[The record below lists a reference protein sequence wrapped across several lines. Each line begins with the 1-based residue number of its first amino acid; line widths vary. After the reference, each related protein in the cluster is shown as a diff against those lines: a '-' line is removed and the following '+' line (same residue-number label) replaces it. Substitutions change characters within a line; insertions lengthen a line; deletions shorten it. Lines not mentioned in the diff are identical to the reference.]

1 MYDARNLRRFV
12 MSHKRR
18 AVGSTIT
25 TTSSTGP
32 EENKHATTS
41 ITDNNDNDNDNNQCD
56 TLFHFYLP
64 RFAVSTSLILL
75 LVASLTVVVN
85 LHQES
90 QYMMMKMTN
99 SATLPPQPPPPPRQ
113 QQQPLIAT
121 SKQEGGKSSSVS
133 SVSLYL
139 EEQGQQSLC
148 ASSEPDASIVVE
160 ELDPPIPTK
169 HNWTDYLEGPALD
182 PRIMEEA
189 VVNGGGGGDGGGLG
203 RIAACKFHQDN
214 HSAHFPH
221 ALQQV
226 YRCISWW
233 QYHREQEQEK
243 QQQQQRNNAST
254 NATITTT
261 TTTTELFLIWPKS
274 APRTTPFLAGLL
286 QALRKIWKLRIVPLR
301 GHIPIVRAKVQYGYL
316 LPLSSQREQQHQQ
329 QQQLTSLGYQTRQV
343 SDLQNLRNDLVQE
356 FYPHR
361 LRYEQQR
368 RATFSSLSSTSLSLS
383 DGQEQQQQQQDA
395 SSYIPKITIVNR
407 HVDSGRSILN
417 AQELYQALQ
426 EQFGQQQGQQSS
438 SSSSSSQA
446 IIQLVPHLDRW
457 TFPQQFQLMSHTD
470 ILISPHGA
478 QLSSLFL
485 LPPCSS
491 ILELFGRG
499 YSCPEFYGSLAAASG
514 HVYAHIYTPG
524 SSGGGGGGGG
534 GSGRAA
540 GGGDGTAAATTT
552 TGTTMSN
559 HNQTNT
565 TLSTASMGLAFWMK
579 DLESR
584 NVARLFPMCA
594 PIPTIVQYIQKELVD
609 WKKRMQNPLQYCS

>member
-25 TTSSTGP
+25 TGP

-99 SATLPPQPPPPPRQ
+99 SATLPPQPPPPPQ
-113 QQQPLIAT
+113 QHQQPLIAT

-189 VVNGGGGGDGGGLG
+189 VVNGGGDGGGDGGGGLG
-203 RIAACKFHQDN
+203 RIAACKFHEDN

-243 QQQQQRNNAST
+243 QQQQRNNAST
-254 NATITTT
+254 NAT

-316 LPLSSQREQQHQQ
+316 LPLSSQREQQQQ
-329 QQQLTSLGYQTRQV
+329 QEQQHLTSLGYQTRQV

-368 RATFSSLSSTSLSLS
+368 RAAFSSLSSSSLSSS
-383 DGQEQQQQQQDA
+383 DRQEQQQQQQDA

-417 AQELYQALQ
+417 AQELYQAFR
-426 EQFGQQQGQQSS
+426 EQFRQQQGPQS

-524 SSGGGGGGGG
+524 SGGG
-534 GSGRAA
+534 GSGRAG
-540 GGGDGTAAATTT
+540 GGGDGSTAAGTAAATT

-559 HNQTNT
+559 HNQTNA
-565 TLSTASMGLAFWMK
+565 TLSTASMELAFWMK

-594 PIPTIVQYIQKELVD
+594 PIPTIVHYIQKELVD
-609 WKKRMQNPLQYCS
+609 WKKRMQNPLHYCS